1 MRATLTL
8 GVVGSV
14 LTLVLLFELLR
25 RKHLREKY
33 AVFWAIVAVMTLVV
47 AAFPQSLFWLS
58 NVLGVAVPA
67 NLLFF
72 IASMVLLAVSVQH
85 SHELGRLEE
94 RTRSL
99 AEEIALLEMRLDRS
113 ESASSDRSAGSDG

>member
-33 AVFWAIVAVMTLVV
+33 AVFWAIVAVMTLAV

-58 NVLGVAVPA
+58 DVLGCGSPGEPAVLHREHGA
-67 NLLFF
+67 
-72 IASMVLLAVSVQH
+72 
-85 SHELGRLEE
+85 LG
-94 RTRSL
+94 
-99 AEEIALLEMRLDRS
+99 S
-113 ESASSDRSAGSDG
+113 ECAAQS

>member
-1 MRATLTL
+1 MKANLIL

-14 LTLVLLFELLR
+14 LTLALLFELLR

-33 AVFWAIVAVMTLVV
+33 AVFWALVAFMTLFV
-47 AAFPQSLFWLS
+47 AAFPQFLFWLS
-58 NVLGVAVPA
+58 DLLGVAVPA

-85 SHELGRLEE
+85 SHELGRQEE
-94 RTRSL
+94 RTRAL
-99 AEEIALLEMRLDRS
+99 AEEIALLEMKLRG
-113 ESASSDRSAGSDG
+113 ESDRRDRPFPAND